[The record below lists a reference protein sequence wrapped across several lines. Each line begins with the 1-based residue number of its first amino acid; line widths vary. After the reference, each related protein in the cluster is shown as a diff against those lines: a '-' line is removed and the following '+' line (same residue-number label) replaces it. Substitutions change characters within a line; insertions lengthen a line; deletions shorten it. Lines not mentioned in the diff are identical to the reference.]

1 MKKTA
6 ILFLSVV
13 LSLSAMAQKKDSLV
27 VQITMDTTT
36 FKNCVQLI
44 QENINGNT
52 ATGKMLLQSILVP
65 LYQNIKLVPRETDKP
80 KEITPKK

>member
-6 ILFLSVV
+6 ILVLSVV

-52 ATGKMLLQSILVP
+52 ATGKTLLQSILVP
-65 LYQNIKLVPRETDKP
+65 FYQNIKLVPREADKP
-80 KEITPKK
+80 KEIEPKK